1 MKKVAVG
8 IFSALTLLLI
18 PAIGSADIDFVFEID
33 PLSYIVSPDIDGFKT
48 TDGTVIE
55 ELEGYGSLYPSLKV
69 GIGLESKTHIIDIL
83 GGAGY
88 LWNDGFS
95 AKTFSMDTFFRFKV
109 DQRGI
114 FTVGPHIGVIR
125 FNPEWDGPSEIDLA
139 DETGWVLG
147 VGFTVGSPK
156 VAFAAAL
163 DYLDAEFDVTP
174 QAGWTANEN
183 VLDISGFLI
192 QLGVQFRF

>member
-1 MKKVAVG
+1 MKKVAIG
-8 IFSALTLLLI
+8 ICLVISVLLI
-18 PAIGSADIDFVFEID
+18 PGTGSADVDFVLEIN
-33 PLSYIVSPDIDGFKT
+33 PLSYIISPDIDGFKT
-48 TDGTVIE
+48 TNGVVLE
-55 ELEGYGSLYPSLKV
+55 ELDGYGSLFPTLKA
-69 GIGLESKTHIIDIL
+69 GIGFGSDRHMIDLL
-83 GGAGY
+83 GGVGY

-95 AKTFSMDTFFRFKV
+95 AKTYSADAFFRFKV

-125 FNPEWDGPSEIDLA
+125 FNPEWDGPSKIDLA
-139 DETGWVLG
+139 DETGWVVG

-156 VAFAAAL
+156 VAFSAAL
-163 DYLDAEFDVTP
+163 DYLSAEFDVTP

-183 VLDISGFLI
+183 TLDISGFLI